1 MLLDSILE
9 QALDSIHDIDLTQ
22 DPETVRQQMRAILVK
37 GISDFVKTGQVTTP
51 DGTFNV
57 F

>member
-22 DPETVRQQMRAILVK
+22 DPETVRQQMRTILVK